1 MFVLDWLLKRLKGC
15 GQTILACIILAI
27 VISILSVV
35 FFGIKLLFPVILFV
49 AGLLVIFIALSD
61 DSNGTSAASS
71 NFLAAG
77 IAYIVY
83 TEFFDALLEFSKD
96 DVGLAWI
103 YLILIS
109 TLASYILKFGVMLVY
124 EFYIARREGREP
136 MWKTG
141 RR

>member
-1 MFVLDWLLKRLKGC
+1 MSNSPVVRGVVIFLLIMIGFL
-15 GQTILACIILAI
+15 ILNV
-27 VISILSVV
+27 VI
-35 FFGIKLLFPVILFV
+35 FGIKLLFPVILFV
-49 AGLLVIFIALSD
+49 AGLLIVLLALSD
-61 DSNGTSAASS
+61 SSDGTSAASS

-83 TEFFDALLEFSKD
+83 TEFFDALLKFSKG

-124 EFYIARREGREP
+124 GVLYCSPRGKRSCMEN
-136 MWKTG
+136 
-141 RR
+141 

>member
-1 MFVLDWLLKRLKGC
+1 MSNSPVVRGVVIFLLIMIGFL
-15 GQTILACIILAI
+15 ILNV
-27 VISILSVV
+27 VI
-35 FFGIKLLFPVILFV
+35 FGIKLLFPVILFV
-49 AGLLVIFIALSD
+49 AGLLIVLLALSD
-61 DSNGTSAASS
+61 SSDGTSAASS

-83 TEFFDALLEFSKD
+83 TEFFDALLKFSKG

-124 EFYIARREGREP
+124 EYYIARQEGRDP
-136 MWKTG
+136 VWKIKW
-141 RR
+141 